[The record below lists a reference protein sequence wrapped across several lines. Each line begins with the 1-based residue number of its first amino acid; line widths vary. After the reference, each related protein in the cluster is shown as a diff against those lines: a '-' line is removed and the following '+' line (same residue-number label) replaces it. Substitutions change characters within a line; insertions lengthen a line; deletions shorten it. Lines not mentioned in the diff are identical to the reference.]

1 MENKINKIMTLE
13 NGRNFIILRQAIY
26 KGENYFVAA
35 RLSDD
40 EKKITEDYVTVHE
53 FIKDDKTFVEV
64 VKDPELLALIMKHLE
79 QE

>member
-1 MENKINKIMTLE
+1 MENRINQIMTLK
-13 NGRNFIILRQAIY
+13 NGRKYIILRQAIY

-35 RLSDD
+35 KLSDD

-53 FIKDDKTFVEV
+53 FVKDDKKFVEV
-64 VKDPELLALIMKHLE
+64 VTDPQLLALIMKHLD

>member
-1 MENKINKIMTLE
+1 MENRINQIMTLT
-13 NGRNFIILRQAIY
+13 NGRKYIILRQAIY

-35 RLSDD
+35 RLSED

-53 FIKDDKTFVEV
+53 VVKDDKKFVEL
-64 VKDPELLALIMKHLE
+64 VKDPQLLSLIMKHLD